1 MAIKSSLMSLTI
13 ALFVVS
19 GIAYCDWL
27 FVRAYFPKIIHF
39 RCAIRGKHC
48 ECMEYVRF
56 PRFIDTDQHLATGNE
71 INFGS
76 LKRSEV
82 FDGNVVELH
91 TDGGSR
97 TELAMQ
103 ITNVHTMSRPL
114 LVGKTLK
121 KNVTIKGYTI
131 PTDLS
136 SNRLALQQSEE

>member
-1 MAIKSSLMSLTI
+1 
-13 ALFVVS
+13 
-19 GIAYCDWL
+19 
-27 FVRAYFPKIIHF
+27 
-39 RCAIRGKHC
+39 
-48 ECMEYVRF
+48 MEYVRF

-71 INFGS
+71 INLGS
-76 LKRSEV
+76 LNSSEV